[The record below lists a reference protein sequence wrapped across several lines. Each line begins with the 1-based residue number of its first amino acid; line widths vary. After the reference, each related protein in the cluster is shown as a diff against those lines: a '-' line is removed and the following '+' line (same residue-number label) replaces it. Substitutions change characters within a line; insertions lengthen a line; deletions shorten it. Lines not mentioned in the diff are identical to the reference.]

1 MKIQTVVEDLQK
13 SEYKEVWDFQENL
26 LQKVI
31 SEKEN
36 FGKAKLNYLLFCEHP
51 HVFTLGKSGEQKN
64 LLANSKVLKEINAK
78 FYKTDR
84 GGDITY
90 HGPGQIVG
98 YPIID
103 LEAVGL
109 GVKKYVWSLE
119 EAVILTL
126 KCFGINGERLE
137 GASGVWLDVDEPK
150 KVRKICSIGVRTSKF
165 VTMHGFAL
173 NVNTDLKY
181 FSFINPCGYT
191 DKSVTSMY
199 NELGKKQSIKE
210 VKEYLKKYLALYLN
224 LDIRSNG

>member
-1 MKIQTVVEDLQK
+1 MKIQTVVEDLKK
-13 SEYKEVWDFQENL
+13 SEYKEVWDMQEDL
-26 LQKVI
+26 MKKVI
-31 SEKEN
+31 DEKEN
-36 FGKAKLNYLLFCEHP
+36 LGKSKLNYLLFCEHS

-103 LEAVGL
+103 LEAAGL
-109 GVKKYVWSLE
+109 GVKKYVWSIE
-119 EAVILTL
+119 EAIILTL
-126 KCFGINGERLE
+126 KCFGIIGERLE
-137 GASGVWLDVDEPK
+137 GASGVWLDVNEPK
-150 KVRKICSIGVRTSKF
+150 KTRKICAIGVKTSKF

-181 FSFINPCGYT
+181 FSFINPCGFT
-191 DKSVTSMY
+191 DKPVTSMR
-199 NELGKKQSIKE
+199 NELGKDQSIKD
-210 VKEYLKKYLALYLN
+210 VKECLTKYLALYLN
-224 LDIRSNG
+224 LDIR